1 MAKSAFKKPFV
12 QGAKEF
18 FTGLSGSRTRDEDGN
33 IVTEDSQGIFSDR
46 SQNLN
51 IQKLIA
57 NFDSGARGN
66 RYDVNLF
73 CTNLNIQMRGIRC
86 VNATL
91 PGRQLES
98 TDFSEYGPT
107 RKFPFNVSNGTLNV

>member
-18 FTGLSGSRTRDEDGN
+18 FTGLSGSRTRDDDGN
-33 IVTEDSQGIFSDR
+33 IVTEDGQSIFSER

-57 NFDSGARGN
+57 NFDSGARPN

-73 CTNLNIQMRGIRC
+73 CSNLNI
-86 VNATL
+86 VTAKFLSAFKT
-91 PGRQLES
+91 PGVLSTQLS
-98 TDFSEYGPT
+98 SS
-107 RKFPFNVSNGTLNV
+107 VIASLNIKL